1 MLTSRL
7 ELPSGFFVEFAQ
19 DGYRDSDPAVVV
31 LDLIDVFLER
41 FLYQLRKALLAPP
54 GCELEQSGALF
65 VRDLYRRPHEASL
78 VGMHMHV
85 KCLGAPLPSNA
96 LDRR

>member
-19 DGYRDSDPAVVV
+19 DGYRVSDPAVVV
-31 LDLIDVFLER
+31 LEVIDVSLER

-85 KCLGAPLPSNA
+85 KCWGGGHPFRATP
-96 LDRR
+96 